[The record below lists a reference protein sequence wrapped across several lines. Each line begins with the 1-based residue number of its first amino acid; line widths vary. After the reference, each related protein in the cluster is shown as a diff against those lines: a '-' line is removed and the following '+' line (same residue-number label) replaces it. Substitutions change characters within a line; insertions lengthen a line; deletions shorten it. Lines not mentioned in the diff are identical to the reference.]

1 MSSITAKD
9 IVELFKKD
17 KEATKNLAELLT
29 TQPDIRLAIINA
41 IIRDVATKQDIK
53 ELRTEFRQEIEKLR
67 NEFRQET
74 NQIRNE
80 VGELREKVTALEQR
94 ITKIETQ
101 VGLLIKLFIAFNI
114 PILTALIG
122 ILLKMI
128 F

>member
-1 MSSITAKD
+1 MSPITAKD

-17 KEATKNLAELLT
+17 KEATKSLAELLI
-29 TQPDIRLAIINA
+29 TQPDIRPTIINA
-41 IIRDVATKQDIK
+41 VIRDVATKQDLK

-80 VGELREKVTALEQR
+80 IKELREKVTALEQR
-94 ITKIETQ
+94 ITKIEAQ
-101 VGLLIKLFIAFNI
+101 VGLLTKLFIAFNI